1 MRKTMCLISVFL
13 VCSIVGCDRMEPPS
27 KAESV
32 MVEKCWQRNMLII
45 ERYLTT
51 SRSVNDVERHESSE
65 FFYFLTRIEIRWNI
79 SGYFNLYLPSDESR
93 EDMGRLRTWYEEN
106 RKYLYWDEEYGR
118 VQWRRPGFRQRA
130 AECKLLVFKFPVK
143 TAP

>member
-1 MRKTMCLISVFL
+1 MRETMCLISAFL
-13 VCSIVGCDRMEPPS
+13 VCSVVGCDRMEPPS

-51 SRSVNDVERHESSE
+51 SRSVNDVERHEASE

-79 SGYFNLYLPSDESR
+79 AGYFNLYLPSDESR

-106 RKYLYWDEEYGR
+106 RNYLYWDEEFHR

-130 AECKLLVFKFPVK
+130 AKCKLLVRKLPVD